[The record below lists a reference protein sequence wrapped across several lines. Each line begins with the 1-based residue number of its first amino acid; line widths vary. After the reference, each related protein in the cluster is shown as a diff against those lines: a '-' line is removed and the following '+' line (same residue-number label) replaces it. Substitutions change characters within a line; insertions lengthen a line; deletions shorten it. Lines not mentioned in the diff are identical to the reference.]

1 MHAADAEVEDIA
13 KLRNMAREFTEGFN
27 TGNIDRIMHF
37 YGDVYVDVNLRHPVQ
52 RKQERAAYYAQV
64 IRRGGFR
71 VDVQPDEIVIQGEF
85 AFVRGRIL
93 LVPKAAAGVDPGHTE
108 LRYLEIARKLPDGS
122 WIAMWGMDGPVQE
135 YEPAQ

>member
-1 MHAADAEVEDIA
+1 MHAADSDAEDIA

-27 TGNIDRIMHF
+27 TGNVDRIMHF
-37 YGDVYVDVNLRHPVQ
+37 YGDAYVDVNLRNPVQ
-52 RKQERAAYYAQV
+52 TKQERAAYYTHV
-64 IRRGGFR
+64 IRRGEFL

-93 LVPKAAAGVDPGHTE
+93 LTPRNAASVNPEHTE
-108 LRYLEIARKLPDGS
+108 LRYLEIVRKLPDGS

-135 YEPAQ
+135 YNTAQ